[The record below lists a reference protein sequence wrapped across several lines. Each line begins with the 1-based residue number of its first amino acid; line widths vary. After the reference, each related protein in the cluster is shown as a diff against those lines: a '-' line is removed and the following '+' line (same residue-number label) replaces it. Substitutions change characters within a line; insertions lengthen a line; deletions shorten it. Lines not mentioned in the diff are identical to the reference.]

1 MSYRGSPINS
11 RRLGRLFPFT
21 RWGVVFFS
29 LSLVILVVG
38 VLRMELAALLWGS
51 ALTLLAL
58 YCLGAGRITLWIL
71 RCYFAKV
78 PDPVDFT
85 LPADGVFPQS
95 STRAEVK
102 ADIPRRSAPGMKI
115 GFEIS
120 LDWLGRESMRL
131 KTDFVGGR
139 NRKTIEF
146 SPRYRG
152 SYLGRE
158 AHITVRDLLG
168 FTRSS
173 VPIPLTERLRVYP
186 SVQPE
191 QDRRP
196 PSQEGGEEEKKR
208 RRRRR
213 SQELLEIRKYF
224 PGDDIRKV
232 HWKVF
237 AHTSELFL
245 RIGEETPPP
254 ESRFLV
260 ILDAAPSPAVPKQ
273 VEADYLDGLVE
284 RCAATVLELVGR
296 GFQVFFA
303 TSEAGAPRE
312 ITLEKNRELLGFL
325 AGLWW
330 SDRYALE
337 LPGQRY
343 RQVLLY
349 SSPGSGNL
357 SRLLS
362 ELETRGWNVQ
372 LFLHD
377 LSAPEEKVAGRGL
390 RYLVLR
396 PPVEEL
402 RSSGLIDPEEL
413 QAFREVLNQEVSRWS
428 RRGKRKVFV
437 ETI

>member
-1 MSYRGSPINS
+1 
-11 RRLGRLFPFT
+11 
-21 RWGVVFFS
+21 
-29 LSLVILVVG
+29 
-38 VLRMELAALLWGS
+38 MELAAILWGS
-51 ALTLLAL
+51 AFTLLAA
-58 YCLGAGRITLWIL
+58 YCLAASRITLWML
-71 RCYFAKV
+71 RRYFGKV
-78 PDPVDFT
+78 PDPIDFT
-85 LPADGVFPQS
+85 LPAGDVFPGS
-95 STRAEVK
+95 PTRAEVK
-102 ADIPRRSAPGMKI
+102 ADIPRRAAPGMKI

-120 LDWLGRESMRL
+120 LDWLGRESL
-131 KTDFVGGR
+131 LLQTDLVGGR
-139 NRKTIEF
+139 NRKTIDF
-146 SPRYRG
+146 FPPYRG
-152 SYLGRE
+152 SYRSRE
-158 AHITVRDLLG
+158 AHISVRDLLG

-173 VPIPLTERLRVYP
+173 VPIPLSERLRVYP
-186 SVQPE
+186 SVRPE
-191 QDRRP
+191 QSRRP
-196 PSQEGGEEEKKR
+196 SSQEGGEEEKKKR
-208 RRRRR
+208 RRKR
-213 SQELLEIRKYF
+213 SEELLEIRKYF

-260 ILDAAPSPAVPKQ
+260 ILDAAPSSAVPKQ

-284 RCAATVLELVGR
+284 RCAAAVLELVGR

-303 TSEAGAPRE
+303 TSMSGAPRE

-330 SDRYALE
+330 SHRYAPE

-357 SRLLS
+357 SRLLND
-362 ELETRGWNVQ
+362 LETRGWSVQ

-377 LSAPEEKVAGRGL
+377 LSAPEEKTARRGL
-390 RYLVLR
+390 RHLVLR

-402 RSSGLIDPEEL
+402 RPRGLIGPLEL
-413 QAFREVLNQEVSRWS
+413 RAFREVLNQEVGRWT
-428 RRGKRKVFV
+428 RGGKRKVFV

>member
-1 MSYRGSPINS
+1 
-11 RRLGRLFPFT
+11 
-21 RWGVVFFS
+21 
-29 LSLVILVVG
+29 
-38 VLRMELAALLWGS
+38 MELAALLWGS
-51 ALTLLAL
+51 AFTLLAL
-58 YCLGAGRITLWIL
+58 YCLAASRIALWIL
-71 RCYFAKV
+71 RRYFTKV

-85 LPADGVFPQS
+85 LPTDGVFPQS
-95 STRAEVK
+95 SARAEVK
-102 ADIPRRSAPGMKI
+102 ADIPRRTTPGMKI

-120 LDWLGRESMRL
+120 LIWLGRESLLLR
-131 KTDFVGGR
+131 TDLVGGR
-139 NRKTIEF
+139 NRKTIDF
-146 SPRYRG
+146 SPPYRG

-168 FTRSS
+168 FTRSF
-173 VPIPLTERLRVYP
+173 VLIALTERLRVYP

-191 QDRRP
+191 QSRRP
-196 PSQEGGEEEKKR
+196 PSQEGGEEEKKK

-213 SQELLEIRKYF
+213 SEELLEIRKYF

-260 ILDAAPSPAVPKQ
+260 ILDAAPSPAVPDR
-273 VEADYLDGLVE
+273 VAADYLDGLVE
-284 RCAATVLELVGR
+284 RCAAAVLEMVGR

-303 TSEAGAPRE
+303 TSESGAPRE
-312 ITLEKNRELLGFL
+312 IKLEKNRELLGFL

-330 SDRYALE
+330 SERYALE

-349 SSPGSGNL
+349 SSPGSANL

-362 ELETRGWNVQ
+362 ALETRGWNVQ
-372 LFLHD
+372 LFLQG
-377 LSAPEEKVAGRGL
+377 LSAPEQKAAGQGL
-390 RYLVLR
+390 RYLVQR
-396 PPVEEL
+396 PPVVEERSPVLIGPEEL
-402 RSSGLIDPEEL
+402 R
-413 QAFREVLNQEVSRWS
+413 AFREVLNQEVSRWT
-428 RRGKRKVFV
+428 RKGKRKVFV